1 MNVHLL
7 NSPAIIAFFFLLIG
21 MSLGYFFARR
31 KISKKQLEEHT
42 KINVEREILEEK
54 LKFIEDRNSKHLEML
69 ATNKK
74 ELTKE
79 FENLA
84 NKIFESKEEKFK
96 FQSKEA
102 IDSSLSPLRRDINDF
117 KKQVE
122 SAYDKESKERNILV
136 GQISELQKQTMKVS
150 ADAVSLANALRG
162 DNKTQG
168 NWGEFVLER
177 LLEDAGL
184 TKGREYQVQTSFK
197 NEEDKRRNPDVV
209 VHLPEGRDIIIDS
222 KVSLVAYEKYFH
234 EEDPNKKDKN
244 LAEHITSLKTHIK
257 QLSVKSYEDLQGIKT
272 LDFVI
277 IFIPIEA
284 AFMLALDKFPEL
296 MKDAYDKGIILVSP
310 STLLATLRT
319 IKNLWRYED
328 QNKNSQLIAEK
339 AGGLYDQFV
348 LYVESMEEIGKNISK
363 SYESWNTANKRLSS
377 GKGNLIR
384 RSEEIKRLGAKT
396 KKHLPEN
403 LKRDTA
409 KLDIHEN

>member
-54 LKFIEDRNSKHLEML
+54 LKFIEDRNSMHLEML

-234 EEDPNKKDKN
+234 EEDLNKKDKN

-348 LYVESMEEIGKNISK
+348 LYVESM
-363 SYESWNTANKRLSS
+363 
-377 GKGNLIR
+377 
-384 RSEEIKRLGAKT
+384 
-396 KKHLPEN
+396 
-403 LKRDTA
+403 
-409 KLDIHEN
+409 

>member
-234 EEDPNKKDKN
+234 E
-244 LAEHITSLKTHIK
+244 
-257 QLSVKSYEDLQGIKT
+257 
-272 LDFVI
+272 
-277 IFIPIEA
+277 
-284 AFMLALDKFPEL
+284 
-296 MKDAYDKGIILVSP
+296 
-310 STLLATLRT
+310 
-319 IKNLWRYED
+319 
-328 QNKNSQLIAEK
+328 
-339 AGGLYDQFV
+339 
-348 LYVESMEEIGKNISK
+348 
-363 SYESWNTANKRLSS
+363 
-377 GKGNLIR
+377 
-384 RSEEIKRLGAKT
+384 
-396 KKHLPEN
+396 
-403 LKRDTA
+403 
-409 KLDIHEN
+409 